1 MMKNRIK
8 LWRIARAM
16 KKGKVFY
23 VCRLLGVTIGDKTEL
38 QLIEALKKAHQE
50 LVDEIIRGK

>member
-1 MMKNRIK
+1 
-8 LWRIARAM
+8 M